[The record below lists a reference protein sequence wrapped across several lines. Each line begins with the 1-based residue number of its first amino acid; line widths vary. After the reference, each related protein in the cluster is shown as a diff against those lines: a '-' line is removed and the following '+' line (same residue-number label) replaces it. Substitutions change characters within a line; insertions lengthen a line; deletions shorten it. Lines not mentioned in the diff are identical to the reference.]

1 MKRAVHRFSVGS
13 VDSREG
19 GLSRGKKRGTIL
31 EYLAVLKLYSVLLV
45 YITSVY
51 SGLVLNESDHLNLFF
66 DLKSREF
73 LGVNVNFFWKNIL
86 TVKPV

>member
-19 GLSRGKKRGTIL
+19 GLSRGKKRGTVL
-31 EYLAVLKLYSVLLV
+31 EYLAVFKLYRVL
-45 YITSVY
+45 

-66 DLKSREF
+66 DMKSREF